1 MKRLFL
7 ILLLSVFVLPAFGA
21 TAEYKQ
27 GVYID
32 QYKIIDPGGP
42 NDNNLIF
49 ISHKVN
55 EVVIQV
61 SSIDHHTS
69 KEALLCWEDNSIL
82 ECPDDDL
89 NPPNEVWRMPVL
101 KQLDDIMVA
110 GGVTYVGD
118 LTDLG
123 EKAIYLAFWFE
134 YMGHNVFQDALA
146 EMITEGLNE
155 LQQRRSLKY
164 VIYGNGVDLT
174 TAQAVANNWITNGIQ
189 PTYDDLGL
197 ATIPLQYRRVLKLF
211 GEVGWFE

>member
-1 MKRLFL
+1 MKILAAILLFL
-7 ILLLSVFVLPAFGA
+7 FSLSVFGA

-27 GVYID
+27 GALVD
-32 QYKIIDPGGP
+32 QYKIIDVGGP
-42 NDNNLIF
+42 NNNNLIF

-55 EVVIQV
+55 ELVIQV
-61 SSIDHHTS
+61 SSVDTHTS

-89 NPPNEVWRMPVL
+89 DPPNEVWRMPVM
-101 KQLDDIMVA
+101 KQLNDIMVE

-118 LTDLG
+118 LTDLA
-123 EKAIYLAFWFE
+123 EKSIYLAFWFE
-134 YMGHNVFQDALA
+134 YVGHNVFQDALA
-146 EMITEGLNE
+146 EMILEGLNE

-164 VIYGNGVDLT
+164 VIFGNGIDLT
-174 TAQAVANNWITNGIQ
+174 TSQAIANNWITNGIQ